1 MFGHDDKK
9 DDDNRTEA
17 VVSPVE
23 NAGSDSWQHPGPPP
37 ADDNNGGQ
45 TGDSQASSTND
56 FTASRDD
63 QADEVQNSANADS
76 PDLNPEHALPATDES
91 PAISTDSAAD
101 TAAANS
107 GFGAGNNSDSSDNS
121 NDNLIDLKQEAL
133 GKLSPL
139 IGHLD
144 QSPEEKFRTLMM
156 MIQASDDQSLIRQ
169 AYEAAQQIDDE
180 KARAQALL
188 DVVNEINYFTQNP
201 KSE

>member
-9 DDDNRTEA
+9 DEDKHEDANAADNNPAINPVSNNDD
-17 VVSPVE
+17 S
-23 NAGSDSWQHPGPPP
+23 GWQHPGPPP
-37 ADDNNGGQ
+37 AEDGDNQDHQDGP
-45 TGDSQASSTND
+45 TED
-56 FTASRDD
+56 FTAGHMDD
-63 QADEVQNSANADS
+63 SGQPDEAQNPAGNGSDT
-76 PDLNPEHALPATDES
+76 PDLNPEHALPASDDNGASLGS
-91 PAISTDSAAD
+91 PAGTTDFSST
-101 TAAANS
+101 
-107 GFGAGNNSDSSDNS
+107 DNS
-121 NDNLIDLKQEAL
+121 NHDLIDLKQEAL

-169 AYEAAQQIDDE
+169 AYDAAQQIDDE
-180 KARAQALL
+180 KTRAQALL